1 MIRVFI
7 IAIKANILKLQAAFT
22 AITKPKKNWM
32 PIADDSFDSVSSLED
47 STIEWLYFADYFMQ
61 SLVGLKN

>member
-22 AITKPKKNWM
+22 AITKPKKN
-32 PIADDSFDSVSSLED
+32 
-47 STIEWLYFADYFMQ
+47 
-61 SLVGLKN
+61 